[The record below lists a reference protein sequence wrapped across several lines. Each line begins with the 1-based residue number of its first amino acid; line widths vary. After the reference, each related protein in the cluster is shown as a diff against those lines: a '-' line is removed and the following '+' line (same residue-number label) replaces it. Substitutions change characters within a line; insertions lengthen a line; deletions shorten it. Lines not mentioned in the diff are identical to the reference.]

1 MVLTTIKR
9 WLGRAPE
16 PVSCPDCGAQV
27 PRLYCDVCGY
37 DLVRGVKDS
46 HQPPRPAR
54 GPHGTHPVANPDS
67 IPTLSV

>member
-27 PRLYCDVCGY
+27 QRLYCDVCGY
-37 DLVRGVKDS
+37 DLVRGAKDS
-46 HQPPRPAR
+46 HQPPRPA
-54 GPHGTHPVANPDS
+54 
-67 IPTLSV
+67 